1 LASFAWWQPFGL
13 VDPRGS
19 LFFKMVSRQ
28 KNDLAE
34 LFETGTASAT
44 PSPRAS
50 MFFPWHFELYRAP
63 PIGLTPQGT
72 TRHAGQGFQGGSA
85 DRSRRNQYFGP
96 RKVRTNMFGIRQM
109 IATRAGK
116 IRQ

>member
-1 LASFAWWQPFGL
+1 LASFAWWQPFRL

-44 PSPRAS
+44 PLPRAS
-50 MFFPWHFELYRAP
+50 MFFP
-63 PIGLTPQGT
+63 
-72 TRHAGQGFQGGSA
+72 
-85 DRSRRNQYFGP
+85 
-96 RKVRTNMFGIRQM
+96 
-109 IATRAGK
+109 
-116 IRQ
+116 